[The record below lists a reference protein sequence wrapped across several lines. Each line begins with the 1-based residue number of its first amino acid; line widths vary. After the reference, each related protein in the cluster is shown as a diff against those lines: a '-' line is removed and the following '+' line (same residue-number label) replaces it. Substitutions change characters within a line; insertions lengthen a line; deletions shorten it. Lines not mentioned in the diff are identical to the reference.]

1 MGNPWIDHEEC
12 NYTLYDPDSYNNV
25 SAWASDASALYYMD
39 NETVAWLMRERWD
52 ELRSKG
58 IISKEKYVKYLMN
71 SLAIC
76 MLPGHMN
83 EITIDG
89 RAEQST
95 GRTTIYEY
103 VNKRI
108 DFLDQ
113 YFDQLYEDVTSPQVY
128 NGIDYSEEF
137 DARYYWEENRNTLKE
152 LYSYDA
158 GTLLEHYVLY
168 GKPFGLKGTYDGGEF
183 PEVFEESD
191 DAG

>member
-1 MGNPWIDHEEC
+1 MTTQKP
-12 NYTLYDPDSYNNV
+12 PK
-25 SAWASDASALYYMD
+25 
-39 NETVAWLMRERWD
+39 NETE
-52 ELRSKG
+52 E
-58 IISKEKYVKYLMN
+58 
-71 SLAIC
+71 SLAAAC
-76 MLPGHMN
+76 HV
-83 EITIDG
+83 D
-89 RAEQST
+89 
-95 GRTTIYEY
+95 

>member
-1 MGNPWIDHEEC
+1 MNATWGNPWIDHEEC

-95 GRTTIYEY
+95 GRTTIYM
-103 VNKRI
+103 NM
-108 DFLDQ
+108 
-113 YFDQLYEDVTSPQVY
+113 
-128 NGIDYSEEF
+128 
-137 DARYYWEENRNTLKE
+137 
-152 LYSYDA
+152 
-158 GTLLEHYVLY
+158 
-168 GKPFGLKGTYDGGEF
+168 
-183 PEVFEESD
+183 
-191 DAG
+191 